1 MVAMDVIH
9 RRCAGLDVHQA
20 FVVVCRRILDDDG
33 RLTKETREYSTMT
46 HDLLRLGD
54 WLTEA
59 GITHLAME
67 SSGVYW
73 KPIWNL
79 LEDRFTILL
88 VNARHVKQV
97 PGRKTD
103 VLDADWLAQLLQHGL
118 LRPSFVPPTPIRDLR
133 DLTRHRTSLLQE
145 RTRGVNRIHK
155 VLEDANIKL
164 SAVASDIM
172 GVSGRA
178 MLRALMAGD
187 TDAVQMADLARRR
200 LRRKREGLAAAL
212 TGRVRPHHRYLL
224 QTLLTH
230 VDFVS
235 GQIADLDARIDE
247 QLRPFAAELALIRTI
262 PGLKRRASEC
272 VLAEVGPTMT
282 IFPSAAHLCS
292 WAAVC
297 PGQDETGGKRRS
309 GRTRHGNRWLRGAL
323 TEAAWAAARTKHS
336 YFAGQYRRLAG
347 RRGKKRALVAVS
359 HSLLIAVY
367 HVLKAQVP
375 HQDLGTAHFDRLAPT
390 QLTRYLVKRLERL
403 GHKVTLEPTGVA
415 A

>member
-1 MVAMDVIH
+1 MEVIH
-9 RRCAGLDVHQA
+9 TRCAGLDVHEA
-20 FVVVCRRILDDDG
+20 FVIVSRRILDDRG
-33 RLTKETREYSTMT
+33 QLTKEIRQYATMT
-46 HDLLRLGD
+46 KDLLALGD
-54 WLTEA
+54 WLAEA
-59 GITHLAME
+59 GVTHVAME
-67 SSGVYW
+67 SSGVFW
-73 KPIWNL
+73 KPLWNL

-103 VLDADWLAQLLQHGL
+103 VSDAEWLAQLLQHGL
-118 LRPSFVPPTPIRDLR
+118 LSGSFVPPTPIRDLR

-145 RTRGVNRIHK
+145 RTRAINRIHK

-178 MLRALMAGD
+178 MLQAMITGE
-187 TDAVQMADLARRR
+187 TDAEQLADLARRR
-200 LRRKREGLAAAL
+200 LRGKRQTLIEAL

-230 VDFVS
+230 VDFLS
-235 GQIADLDARIDE
+235 AQITGLDGHIEE
-247 QLRPFAAELALIRTI
+247 QLRPFAQALALIRTI
-262 PGLKRRASEC
+262 PGLTRRNGEC
-272 VLAEVGPTMT
+272 VLAEVSPTMMA
-282 IFPSAAHLCS
+282 FPSPAHLCS

-297 PGQDETGGKRRS
+297 PGHDETGGKRRS
-309 GRTRHGNRWLRGAL
+309 GKTRRGNRWLRGAL
-323 TEAAWAAARTKHS
+323 TEAAWVAARQKPT
-336 YFAGQYRRLAG
+336 YFHGQYRRLAG
-347 RRGKKRALVAVS
+347 RRGKKRAIVAVS

-367 HVLKAQVP
+367 HVLHDHVP
-375 HQDLGTAHFDRLAPT
+375 YRELGAAHFDRLAPT

-403 GHKVTLEPTGVA
+403 GHKVTLEPIDVA